1 MSSLVGACGDRK
13 TTPGITGWYRVRVHI
28 DPDACYL
35 AVGFLQPGSAAGPK
49 GGVVR
54 PSKENMSWV

>member
-13 TTPGITGWYRVRVHI
+13 TTPGITGWYRARVHI

-35 AVGFLQPGSAAGPK
+35 GEHELGLDRRETDWMLSVGGAGCL
-49 GGVVR
+49 R
-54 PSKENMSWV
+54 ER